1 MEYLFSYGTLQDLQ
15 VQEQIFGRLLKGKR
29 DSALGF
35 KKMENAVYGRYPLVI
50 NTNNPEDKVAGMA
63 YEMDQADLKKADI
76 YETSAYKRQKFPLE
90 SGDEAWIYIEN
101 SN

>member
-1 MEYLFSYGTLQDLQ
+1 LEYLFSYGTLQDPQ
-15 VQEQIFGRLLKGKR
+15 VQEYIFGRLLKGKA
-29 DSALGF
+29 DYALGF

-50 NTNNPEDKVAGMA
+50 NTNNPKDKVAGMA
-63 YEMDQADLKKADI
+63 YEVNAADLKKADI
-76 YETSAYKRQKFPLE
+76 YETSAYKRQKFPLK

>member
-15 VQEQIFGRLLKGKR
+15 VQEHVFGRLLTGKP
-29 DSALGF
+29 DAALGF
-35 KKMENAVYGRYPLVI
+35 KKLENAVYGRYPLVV
-50 NTNNPEDKVAGMA
+50 NTKNPEDKVAGMA
-63 YEMDQADLKKADI
+63 YGVNDADLEKADI
-76 YETSAYKRQKFPLE
+76 YETSAYKREKFPLE